1 MSEAIAEVKDKA
13 KGSLDELCSMVEK
26 LLVST
31 AQWARKFTKVQ
42 AKKLVKSN
50 KSKIWQF

>member
-13 KGSLDELCSMVEK
+13 KNSLDELCSMVET

-31 AQWARKFTKVQ
+31 YTHKGPGTGGRPAP
-42 AKKLVKSN
+42 L
-50 KSKIWQF
+50 

>member
-31 AQWARKFTKVQ
+31 GTLTVGQ
-42 AKKLVKSN
+42 
-50 KSKIWQF
+50 KI